1 MLASLVRV
9 FWAMAM
15 SVLIFIG
22 VVVAAAF
29 GVFLWI
35 FWTAL
40 QFVALGL
47 VAGVGVVFT
56 ITEAFRYR
64 KSKQERKSTDSKSAA
79 DQSPN

>member
-9 FWAMAM
+9 FRTIAMTI
-15 SVLIFIG
+15 LIFIG

-35 FWTAL
+35 FWAAL

-47 VAGVGVVFT
+47 VAGFGVVFT

-64 KSKQERKSTDSKSAA
+64 NRK
-79 DQSPN
+79 

>member
-1 MLASLVRV
+1 MLTGLVRIV
-9 FWAMAM
+9 WSLAVTA
-15 SVLIFIG
+15 LIFIG

-29 GVFLWI
+29 GVLLWI
-35 FWTAL
+35 FWSAL

-64 KSKQERKSTDSKSAA
+64 KSKQATKSADSKSAA